1 MNQILLLCKAYI
13 NGASVFSKGRREQIR
28 TGQQKWIVPIAAIGL
43 VITFLSFGSL
53 LVLNYRSVYQLGASF
68 GHPDFL
74 IYMVMMLSWIITLVL
89 SFTSAI
95 SILYKSLDSTLLMT
109 LPVKSTSI
117 VWSKIVILYA
127 TMLPLNIFLVL
138 PGLII
143 FGIRYGFTIN
153 LLISSPFLLFAGPI
167 IPILISTTAASLI
180 IRTSSQS
187 KHKTTFEVIGML
199 ILLGFIIAFQTFLT
213 RFSAEAITE
222 SSAIYQFFADRIEQF
237 YSDFPPFAWAAGS
250 VLSGGWIN
258 LLKFILLSGIVG
270 AILGWITGRKY
281 LAMLYA
287 SQASSSAS
295 VKNSK
300 RIDRISRTGRTEK
313 PHSASA
319 ALVRREW
326 MIIKS
331 SSAFLLQTS
340 MELLII
346 PLMLGVMSLTGSL
359 GDVEGVL
366 DFIYSVDFIE
376 LIIFGILLLFFLVS
390 SISATSV
397 SREGKTIAISRI
409 IPLPPAVMAW
419 AKVRFHLTIGYAA
432 YLVYLTAAFVFFKLD
447 PLHLLYMIPGGL
459 VCLSLSSVI
468 GLLIDLKRP
477 LLTWNHPQQAMK
489 QNLNVLISIG
499 LNALMI
505 GILVGIGYLLIIA
518 GMNSLIIGIIILI
531 VASAG
536 LFFLRGRMNQA
547 AQSCYGPQL

>member
-1 MNQILLLCKAYI
+1 MKQIILLCRAYI
-13 NGASVFSKGRREQIR
+13 EGVSVFSKGRREQMR
-28 TGQQKWIVPIAAIGL
+28 SGQQKWIIPIAAIGL
-43 VITFLSFGSL
+43 GIAFLSFGSL
-53 LVLNYRSVYQLGASF
+53 LVLNYRSVYQLGAAF

-74 IYMVMMLSWIITLVL
+74 IYMVMMLSWIMILVL

-95 SILYKSLDSTLLMT
+95 SILYKSSDSTLLMT
-109 LPVKSTSI
+109 LPVKTTAI
-117 VWSKIVILYA
+117 VWSKIIMLYA
-127 TMLPLNIFLVL
+127 TMLPLNLFLVL
-138 PGLII
+138 PGLIV
-143 FGIRYGFTIN
+143 FGIHYGFTVN
-153 LLISSPFLLFAGPI
+153 LLISAPFLLFAGPI
-167 IPILISTTAASLI
+167 VPIVISTTAASLI

-187 KHKTTFEVIGML
+187 KHKTTFEVIGMI

-213 RFSAEAITE
+213 RFSTEAITE
-222 SSAIYQFFADRIEQF
+222 SSAIYQFLANRIDQF

-250 VLSGGWIN
+250 ILSGGFID
-258 LLKFILLSGIVG
+258 LLKFILLSGFIG
-270 AILGWITGRKY
+270 AVLGWVTGRKY
-281 LAMLYA
+281 LEMLYA

-295 VKNSK
+295 VKKSK
-300 RIDRISRTGRTEK
+300 RIGGFSGVGQSEK
-313 PHSASA
+313 PRSASA

-359 GDVEGVL
+359 GDMKGVL
-366 DFIYSVDFIE
+366 DFIYSVDYIE
-376 LIIFGILLLFFLVS
+376 LIVFGILLLFFLVS

-409 IPLPPAVMAW
+409 IPLAPGVMAW
-419 AKVRFHLTIGYAA
+419 AKVRFHVTIGYIA

-468 GLLIDLKRP
+468 GLIIDLKRP

-489 QNLNVLISIG
+489 QNLNLLISMG

-505 GILVGIGYLLIIA
+505 GVLVGIGYLLLIV
-518 GMNSLIIGIIILI
+518 GVNSLIIGLIILI
-531 VASAG
+531 VAFAG
-536 LFFLRGRMNQA
+536 LVLLRGRMVQA
-547 AQSCYGPQL
+547 AESCYGPQI

>member
-1 MNQILLLCKAYI
+1 MKQIVLLCKAYI
-13 NGASVFSKGRREQIR
+13 DGVSIFSKGRREQMR
-28 TGQQKWIVPIAAIGL
+28 SGQQKWIVPIATIGL
-43 VITFLSFGSL
+43 GMAFLSFGSL
-53 LVLNYRSVYQLGASF
+53 LVLNYRNVYQLGAAF

-74 IYMVMMLSWIITLVL
+74 IYMVMMLSWIMILVL

-95 SILYKSLDSTLLMT
+95 SILFKSSDSTLLMT
-109 LPVKSTSI
+109 LPVKTTSI
-117 VWSKIVILYA
+117 VWSKIVMLYA
-127 TMLPLNIFLVL
+127 TMLPLNLFLVL

-167 IPILISTTAASLI
+167 VPIVISTTAASLI
-180 IRTSSQS
+180 VRTSSHS
-187 KHKTTFEVIGML
+187 KHKTTFEVIGMI

-213 RFSAEAITE
+213 RFSTETITE

-250 VLSGGWIN
+250 VLSGGWLN
-258 LLKFILLSGIVG
+258 LLKFILLSGFIGVV
-270 AILGWITGRKY
+270 LGWITSRKY
-281 LAMLYA
+281 LVMLYA
-287 SQASSSAS
+287 SQASSSES
-295 VKNSK
+295 VKKSK
-300 RIDRISRTGRTEK
+300 LFGKLSGAGQGEK
-313 PHSASA
+313 PRSASA

-346 PLMLGVMSLTGSL
+346 PLMLGVMALTGSL
-359 GDVEGVL
+359 GDVKGVL
-366 DFIYSVDFIE
+366 DFIYSVDYIE
-376 LIIFGILLLFFLVS
+376 LIIFGILLLFFLIS

-409 IPLPPAVMAW
+409 IPLPPGMMAW
-419 AKVRFHLTIGYAA
+419 AKVRFHLTIGYIA
-432 YLVYLTAAFVFFKLD
+432 YLVYLTAAYVFFKLE

-468 GLLIDLKRP
+468 GLIIDLKRP
-477 LLTWNHPQQAMK
+477 MLTWNHPQQAMK

-505 GILVGIGYLLIIA
+505 GILAGIGFLLLTVGINTLV
-518 GMNSLIIGIIILI
+518 IGLIILI
-531 VASAG
+531 AASAG
-536 LFFLRGRMNQA
+536 LVLLRGRMVQA
-547 AQSCYGPQL
+547 AQSCYGPQI